1 MSGGVFRG
9 AVWVV
14 QGTNRRARTFIVRTK
29 KLAKNTGQPGG
40 LSMLYW
46 LPRVCVLLLAGVLIA
61 FGLIPHTAA
70 GVANTLLIIILGL
83 GLLSLTLHVF
93 PPERH

>member
-1 MSGGVFRG
+1 
-9 AVWVV
+9 
-14 QGTNRRARTFIVRTK
+14 
-29 KLAKNTGQPGG
+29 
-40 LSMLYW
+40 MLYW
-46 LPRVCVLLLAGVLIA
+46 LPRVCVILLASILIG

-70 GVANTLLIIILGL
+70 GFANTLLVIILGL